1 MKFRCFVFEN
11 LLKESEEFYGIL
23 AEYELRE
30 YQSTVKKSL
39 INKRVTNYIV
49 YFFASNNPKKKK
61 KAY

>member
-39 INKRVTNYIV
+39 INIKRVTNYIV
-49 YFFASNNPKKKK
+49 YFFANNNP
-61 KAY
+61 Y